1 MLKLK
6 FKPGDDVFVKVKV
19 KQVFVREDSI
29 TYECHQ
35 LDDEGAPLTILYFK
49 EEDLHEQDT
58 SFIY

>member
-19 KQVFVREDSI
+19 KQVYVREDSI
-29 TYECHQ
+29 TYECAQ
-35 LDDEGAPLTILYFK
+35 LDDEGVPILTIYAK
-49 EEDLHEQDT
+49 EDALHEQDS